1 MTDVTQAAG
10 EAAPNTVINVTVTK
24 GKATIAVNTGPIPD
38 DVYQEILLQG
48 LKVLLNRG
56 MSKITKETYPDA
68 EQLKTAAM
76 AKAAENLDNLMQGK
90 IRFTGGKK
98 KVATG
103 AIMTEARRLA
113 KMIVKD
119 EIKRQGGKV
128 SHYEASE
135 ITKAAN
141 ALLEQDPTI
150 VEQAKKNVEERQ
162 KTVVEGAAS
171 IVSTIKIS
179 DKLVAKAEEKKAKAK
194 ASGLS
199 AKQAGKVEAKARP
212 SA

>member
-1 MTDVTQAAG
+1 MTDVTQA
-10 EAAPNTVINVTVTK
+10 ETSPNTVINVPVTK
-24 GKATIAVNTGPIPD
+24 GKSTFAFSTADMPD
-38 DVYQEILLQG
+38 DVYQEMLLQG
-48 LKVLLNRG
+48 AKVLLGRG

-68 EQLKTAAM
+68 EQLKAAAM
-76 AKAAENLDNLMQGK
+76 AKAAENYEAMKAGK

-103 AIMTEARRLA
+103 QIMTEARRLA
-113 KMIVKD
+113 KNIVKD

-141 ALLEQDPTI
+141 ALLEQDPSI
-150 VEQAKKNVEERQ
+150 VEQAKANVETRQ
-162 KTVVEGAAS
+162 KQVVEGAAS

-194 ASGLS
+194 AAGLS
-199 AKQAGKVEAKARP
+199 AKQAGKVKVQVRP